1 MLYFCNGCELVY
13 GLCFKC
19 YRYREEVHPYH
30 DKWEERGPEFVDDDE
45 EEEEKKDEEEDDPKS
60 SPGIEQ
66 VQDDDSEG
74 DWSND
79 EAEGDERA
87 KGESK

>member
-1 MLYFCNGCELVY
+1 MLYFCNGCELLY

-45 EEEEKKDEEEDDPKS
+45 EEEEGKDKEEDDPKS